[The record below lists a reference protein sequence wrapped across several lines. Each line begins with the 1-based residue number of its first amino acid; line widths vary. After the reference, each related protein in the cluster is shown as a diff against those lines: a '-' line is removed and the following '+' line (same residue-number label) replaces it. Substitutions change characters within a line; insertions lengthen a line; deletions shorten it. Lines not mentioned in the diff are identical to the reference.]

1 MMKKKKNKINS
12 MQNKMIV
19 EELLLNVNIC
29 KNVGEANKMA

>member
-1 MMKKKKNKINS
+1 MMEKKKRKIN